1 MAKDYCPKCGLQY
14 RQSQIKM
21 RMGICEECEPDKF
34 KEQYEMDLVYMQKRN
49 MGQEHITE
57 HTFFPK
63 KAPSKKYQE
72 FKWYR
77 RETK

>member
-1 MAKDYCPKCGLQY
+1 MGKDYCPKCGLQY
-14 RQSQIKM
+14 RRSQIKL
-21 RMGICEECEPDKF
+21 RMGICEDCEPTKF

-63 KAPSKKYQE
+63 KAVSKKYQQ

>member
-1 MAKDYCPKCGLQY
+1 MGKDYCPKCGLQY
-14 RQSQIKM
+14 RKSQIKM
-21 RMGICEECEPDKF
+21 RMGICEECEPTKF

-63 KAPSKKYQE
+63 KVVSKKYQP
-72 FKWYR
+72 FFYYR
-77 RETK
+77 REQK

>member
-1 MAKDYCPKCGLQY
+1 MSKDYFPKCGLQY
-14 RQSQIKM
+14 RRSQIKM

-34 KEQYEMDLVYMQKRN
+34 KEQYEMDLVYMQKKN

-63 KAPSKKYQE
+63 KAVSKRYQKN
-72 FKWYR
+72 KWYR
-77 RETK
+77 REQK

>member
-1 MAKDYCPKCGLQY
+1 MGKDYCPKCGLQY
-14 RQSQIKM
+14 RRSQIKL

-57 HTFFPK
+57 NTFFPK
-63 KAPSKKYQE
+63 RAPSIKYQVK
-72 FKWYR
+72 KWYR

>member
-1 MAKDYCPKCGLQY
+1 MGKDYCPKCGLQY
-14 RQSQIKM
+14 RRSQIKL
-21 RMGICEECEPDKF
+21 RMGICEECDPDKF
-34 KEQYEMDLVYMQKRN
+34 KEQYEMDIVYMQKRN
-49 MGQEHITE
+49 MGQKHITE

-63 KAPSKKYQE
+63 KAISKKYQE

>member
-1 MAKDYCPKCGLQY
+1 MGKDYCPKCGLQY
-14 RQSQIKM
+14 RKSQIKL

-49 MGQEHITE
+49 IGQEHITE

-63 KAPSKKYQE
+63 KAVNKKYQE